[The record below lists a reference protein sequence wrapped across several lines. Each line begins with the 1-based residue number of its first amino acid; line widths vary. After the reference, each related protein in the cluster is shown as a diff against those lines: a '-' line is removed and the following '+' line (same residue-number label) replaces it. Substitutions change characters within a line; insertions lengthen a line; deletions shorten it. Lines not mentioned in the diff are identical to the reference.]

1 MRISEPTPVISS
13 TKQIDSGSMS
23 IPMLAWNPFTG
34 IQEYTCRSWLRPAP
48 VWPSSAK
55 NAITP

>member
-13 TKQIDSGSMS
+13 TKQIDSGSIRM
-23 IPMLAWNPFTG
+23 PMLAWNPFTG

-48 VWPSSAK
+48 VLPSSAK

>member
-1 MRISEPTPVISS
+1 MF
-13 TKQIDSGSMS
+13 
-23 IPMLAWNPFTG
+23 AWNPLTG

-48 VWPSSAK
+48 VLPSSVK